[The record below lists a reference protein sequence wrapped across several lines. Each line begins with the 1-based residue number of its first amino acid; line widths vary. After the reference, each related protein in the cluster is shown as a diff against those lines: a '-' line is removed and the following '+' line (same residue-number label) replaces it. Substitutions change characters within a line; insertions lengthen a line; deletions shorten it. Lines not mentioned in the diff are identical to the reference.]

1 MLHLELLVAGEIA
14 IVLAWF
20 DEKLRSCPLKWHL
33 ENRAPIADRNV
44 DCAVC
49 SSAWRES
56 HYTGKD
62 DAGRRDYNAGR
73 CCSYNLDPVGVHPHD
88 TSLA

>member
-14 IVLAWF
+14 IVVAWF

-33 ENRAPIADRNV
+33 ENRASIADRSV
-44 DCAVC
+44 DCAVY
-49 SSAWRES
+49 SSAWQES
-56 HYTGKD
+56 RYTGKD
-62 DAGRRDYNAGR
+62 DADRRDYNAGR
-73 CCSYNLDPVGVHPHD
+73 CCSYNLDPVGVHPYD